1 MKLNLPQ
8 TKLVGLT
15 MKLDLEARNYKIL
28 CEKLD
33 TYKNENIDENDER
46 LYELLNEFQENHNKI
61 VEIKKQLKEIEN
73 IKEEIKT
80 YNYEDM
86 FKNPKKE
93 QITPANSSSETSMV
107 KHEENLWEKIKS
119 KIRKIF
125 NSK

>member
-1 MKLNLPQ
+1 MKLNLSQ

-15 MKLDLEARNYKIL
+15 MKLDLETRNYKKL

-33 TYKNENIDENDER
+33 KYKAEKIDENDEK

-61 VEIKKQLKEIEN
+61 VEIKQQLKGLKNIE
-73 IKEEIKT
+73 EDIKT

-93 QITPANSSSETSMV
+93 QITPATSNTENMLV
-107 KHEENLWEKIKS
+107 KYQESLWEKIKN
-119 KIRKIF
+119 KLKKIF
-125 NSK
+125 KL

>member
-1 MKLNLPQ
+1 
-8 TKLVGLT
+8 
-15 MKLDLEARNYKIL
+15 MKLDLEARNYKKL

-33 TYKNENIDENDER
+33 KYKAEKIDENDEK

-61 VEIKKQLKEIEN
+61 VEIKQQLKELEN
-73 IKEEIKT
+73 VEEEIKT

-93 QITPANSSSETSMV
+93 QITPANSSPETSMI
-107 KHEENLWEKIKS
+107 KHEVSLWEKIKN

-125 NSK
+125 IF

>member
-1 MKLNLPQ
+1 MKLNLSQ

-15 MKLDLEARNYKIL
+15 MKLDLETRNYKKL

-33 TYKNENIDENDER
+33 KYKAEKIDENDEK

-61 VEIKKQLKEIEN
+61 VEIKQQLKELKN
-73 IKEEIKT
+73 IKEDIKT

-93 QITPANSSSETSMV
+93 QITPTNSSSKTSMI
-107 KHEENLWEKIKS
+107 KHEVSLWEKIKN
-119 KIRKIF
+119 KLRKIF
-125 NSK
+125 KF